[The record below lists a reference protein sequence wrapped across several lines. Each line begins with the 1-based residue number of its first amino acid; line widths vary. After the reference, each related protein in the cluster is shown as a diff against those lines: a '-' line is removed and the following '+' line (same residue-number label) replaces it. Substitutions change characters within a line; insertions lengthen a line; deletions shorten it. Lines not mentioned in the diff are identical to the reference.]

1 LLKNLNLEKSSLR
14 QRPVMNFI
22 ADFMYLEL
30 MLIIEVDGVT
40 HLFDETQVKDKIRQ
54 KILEEAGFTVLRF
67 EDDVVLNNMS
77 MVLTVLEQEIHQLE
91 SAKA

>member
-1 LLKNLNLEKSSLR
+1 
-14 QRPVMNFI
+14 MNFI